1 VTLYFSILLIIYT
14 EMKKLLFFGVL
25 FLSHSVFAQI
35 PYGSNTK
42 VGKRVQV
49 GDISMYYE
57 IYGKGEPLILLHGGY
72 GSSEMMGGMIEAFS
86 KKYQVIAVDSRSQ
99 GRTTDSD
106 EKELTYNQMALDVN
120 GFMDKLQIKKA
131 KFVGWSDGGDI
142 ALELALT
149 HPEKITK
156 AVVIGANFLGES
168 SGVFLTVDTTWR
180 MNPNDPLFAKTK
192 KELAKYLSTYE
203 RMAPDKSRI
212 ESSKKKALTNV
223 YNNPKISLA
232 QLNSI
237 QVPFLVMAG
246 DHDMFTIEHT
256 IALFKNLPQ
265 ASLYIVPDAT
275 HISPWEEPELVHSEI
290 LRYLGKPY
298 RKLDALYFF
307 K

>member
-1 VTLYFSILLIIYT
+1 MKQLLVIG
-14 EMKKLLFFGVL
+14 FL
-25 FLSHSVFAQI
+25 FLSQSLFAQI

-99 GRTTDSD
+99 GRSTDSD
-106 EKELTYNQMALDVN
+106 EKELTYSQMALDVN

-142 ALELALT
+142 ALELALI

-156 AVVIGANFLGES
+156 AVIMGANFLGES
-168 SGVFLTVDTTWR
+168 KGVFLGADTTWK
-180 MNPNDPLFAKTK
+180 MNASDPLFAKTK
-192 KELAKYLSTYE
+192 AVMAKYFSTYE
-203 RMAPDKSRI
+203 RMAADKTKITSA
-212 ESSKKKALTNV
+212 KKKVADNAF
-223 YNNPKISLA
+223 NNPNITFA
-232 QLNSI
+232 QLNAI

-246 DHDMFTIEHT
+246 DHDMFKLEHT
-256 IALFKNLPQ
+256 IALYQNLPQ

-275 HISPWEEPELVHSEI
+275 HISPFEEPELVHSEI
-290 LRYLGKPY
+290 LRYLAKPY
-298 RKLDALYFF
+298 RKLDAFYFW

>member
-1 VTLYFSILLIIYT
+1 
-14 EMKKLLFFGVL
+14 MKNLLFVGML
-25 FLSHSVFAQI
+25 LLSQSLFAQI
-35 PYGSNTK
+35 PYGSNSK

-86 KKYQVIAVDSRSQ
+86 KKYKVIAVDSRSQ

-106 EKELTYNQMALDVN
+106 EKELTYAQMALDVN

-142 ALELALT
+142 ALELALI
-149 HPEKITK
+149 HPEKINK
-156 AVVIGANFLGES
+156 AVIMGANFTGEV
-168 SGVFLTVDTTWR
+168 SGVFIGVDTTWK
-180 MNPNDPLFAKTK
+180 MDPNDPLFAKTK
-192 KELAKYLSTYE
+192 KELAKYFSTYE
-203 RMAPDKSRI
+203 RMAPDKSNI
-212 ESSKKKALTNV
+212 ASAKKKATDNA
-223 YNNPKISLA
+223 YNNPKITLS

-256 IALFKNLPQ
+256 ITLYKNLPQ

-290 LRYLGKPY
+290 LRYLSKPY
-298 RKLDALYFF
+298 RKLDAVYFW

>member
-1 VTLYFSILLIIYT
+1 
-14 EMKKLLFFGVL
+14 MKKLLFLGMLMF
-25 FLSHSVFAQI
+25 SQTVFSQI

-57 IYGKGEPLILLHGGY
+57 IYGKGEPLMLLHGGY

-99 GRTTDSD
+99 GRTSDSD
-106 EKELTYNQMALDVN
+106 EKELTYAQMALDVN

-142 ALELALT
+142 ALELALI
-149 HPEKITK
+149 HPEKISK
-156 AVVIGANFLGES
+156 AVVLGANFTGEV
-168 SGVFLTVDTTWR
+168 SGVFIGVDTTWR
-180 MNPNDPLFAKTK
+180 MNPADPLFAKTK
-192 KELAKYLSTYE
+192 KELAKYFSTYE

-212 ESSKKKALTNV
+212 ASAKKKATDNA
-223 YNNPKISLA
+223 YNNPKITLA

-256 IALFKNLPQ
+256 IALYKNLPQ

-275 HISPWEEPELVHSEI
+275 HISPWEEPELVHAEI

-298 RKLDALYFF
+298 RKLDPVYFW

>member
-1 VTLYFSILLIIYT
+1 
-14 EMKKLLFFGVL
+14 MKKFLVIGVL
-25 FLSHSVFAQI
+25 FLSQSLFAQI
-35 PYGSNTK
+35 PYGSNSK

-57 IYGKGEPLILLHGGY
+57 MYGKGEPLILLHGGY

-106 EKELTYNQMALDVN
+106 EKELTYSQMALDVN

-142 ALELALT
+142 ALELALI

-156 AVVIGANFLGES
+156 AVIMGANFLGES
-168 SGVFLTVDTTWR
+168 KGVFLGADTTWK
-180 MNPNDPLFAKTK
+180 MNASDPLFAKTK
-192 KELAKYLSTYE
+192 AEMAKYFSTYE
-203 RMAPDKSRI
+203 RMAADKTKIASA
-212 ESSKKKALTNV
+212 KKKVTDNAF
-223 YNNPKISLA
+223 NNPNITIT

-237 QVPFLVMAG
+237 EVPFLVMAG
-246 DHDMFTIEHT
+246 DHDMFKLEHT
-256 IALFKNLPQ
+256 IALYQNLPQ

-275 HISPWEEPELVHSEI
+275 HISPFEEPELVHSEI
-290 LRYLGKPY
+290 LRYLAKPY
-298 RKLDALYFF
+298 RKLDAFYFW

>member
-1 VTLYFSILLIIYT
+1 
-14 EMKKLLFFGVL
+14 MKNLLFVGML
-25 FLSHSVFAQI
+25 LLSQSLFAQI
-35 PYGSNTK
+35 PYGSNSK

-72 GSSEMMGGMIEAFS
+72 GSSEMMGGMIDAFS
-86 KKYQVIAVDSRSQ
+86 KKYKVIAVDSRSQ

-106 EKELTYNQMALDVN
+106 EKELTYAQMALDVN

-142 ALELALT
+142 ALELALI
-149 HPEKITK
+149 HPEKINK
-156 AVVIGANFLGES
+156 AVIMGANFTGEV
-168 SGVFLTVDTTWR
+168 SGVFIGVDTTWR

-192 KELAKYLSTYE
+192 KELAKYFSTYE
-203 RMAPDKSRI
+203 RMAPDKSKI
-212 ESSKKKALTNV
+212 ASAKKKATDNA
-223 YNNPKISLA
+223 YNNPKITLS

-246 DHDMFTIEHT
+246 DQDMFTIEHT
-256 IALFKNLPQ
+256 ITLYKNLPQ

-290 LRYLGKPY
+290 LRYLSKPY
-298 RKLDALYFF
+298 RKLDAVYFW

>member
-1 VTLYFSILLIIYT
+1 
-14 EMKKLLFFGVL
+14 MKKLLFIGIL
-25 FLSHSVFAQI
+25 LLSQTVFSQI

-72 GSSEMMGGMIEAFS
+72 GSSEMMGGMIEAFA

-106 EKELTYNQMALDVN
+106 EKVLTYAQMALDVN

-142 ALELALT
+142 ALELALI
-149 HPEKITK
+149 HPEKISK
-156 AVVIGANFLGES
+156 AVIMGANFTGEV
-168 SGVFLTVDTTWR
+168 SGVFIGIDTTWR
-180 MNPNDPLFAKTK
+180 MNPADPLFAKTK
-192 KELAKYLSTYE
+192 KELAKYFSTYD
-203 RMAPDKSRI
+203 RLAPDKSRI
-212 ESSKKKALTNV
+212 ATARKKVTDNA
-223 YNNPKISLA
+223 YNNPKITLA

-256 IALFKNLPQ
+256 IALYKNLPQ

-275 HISPWEEPELVHSEI
+275 HISPWEEPELVHAEI

-298 RKLDALYFF
+298 RKLDPVYFW

>member
-1 VTLYFSILLIIYT
+1 
-14 EMKKLLFFGVL
+14 MKKLLFLGIL
-25 FLSHSVFAQI
+25 FLSQSLFAQI
-35 PYGSNTK
+35 PYGSNSK

-86 KKYQVIAVDSRSQ
+86 KKYKVIAVDSRSQ

-106 EKELTYNQMALDVN
+106 EKELTYAQMALDVN
-120 GFMDKLQIKKA
+120 GFMDNLQIKKA

-142 ALELALT
+142 ALELALI
-149 HPEKITK
+149 HPEKINK
-156 AVVIGANFLGES
+156 AVIMGANFTGEV
-168 SGVFLTVDTTWR
+168 SGVFIGVDTTWK
-180 MNPNDPLFAKTK
+180 MDPNDPLFAKTK
-192 KELAKYLSTYE
+192 KELAKYFSTYE
-203 RMAPDKSRI
+203 RMAPDKSKI
-212 ESSKKKALTNV
+212 ASAKKKATDNA
-223 YNNPKISLA
+223 YNNPKITLS

-256 IALFKNLPQ
+256 ITLYKNLPQ

-290 LRYLGKPY
+290 LRYLSKPY
-298 RKLDALYFF
+298 RKLDAVYFW

>member
-1 VTLYFSILLIIYT
+1 
-14 EMKKLLFFGVL
+14 MKKFLVIGVL
-25 FLSHSVFAQI
+25 FLSQSLFAQI
-35 PYGSNTK
+35 PYGSNPK

-106 EKELTYNQMALDVN
+106 EKELTYAQMALDVN

-142 ALELALT
+142 ALELALI

-156 AVVIGANFLGES
+156 AVIMGANFLGES
-168 SGVFLTVDTTWR
+168 KGVFLGVDTTWK
-180 MNPNDPLFAKTK
+180 MNTTDPLFAKTK
-192 KELAKYLSTYE
+192 IEMAKYFSTYE
-203 RMAPDKSRI
+203 RMAADKTKIASA
-212 ESSKKKALTNV
+212 KKKAADNAF
-223 YNNPKISLA
+223 NNPNITIT
-232 QLNSI
+232 QLNAI
-237 QVPFLVMAG
+237 EVPFLVMAG
-246 DHDMFTIEHT
+246 DHDIFKLEHT
-256 IALFKNLPQ
+256 IALYQNLPQ

-275 HISPWEEPELVHSEI
+275 HISPFEEPELVHSEI
-290 LRYLGKPY
+290 LRYLAKPY
-298 RKLDALYFF
+298 RKLDAFYFW

>member
-1 VTLYFSILLIIYT
+1 
-14 EMKKLLFFGVL
+14 MKKLLFIGIL
-25 FLSHSVFAQI
+25 LLSQTVFSQI

-72 GSSEMMGGMIEAFS
+72 GSSEMMGGMIEAFA

-106 EKELTYNQMALDVN
+106 EKVLTYAQMALDVN

-142 ALELALT
+142 ALELALI
-149 HPEKITK
+149 HPEKISK
-156 AVVIGANFLGES
+156 AVIMGANFTGEV
-168 SGVFLTVDTTWR
+168 SGVFIGIDTTWR
-180 MNPNDPLFAKTK
+180 MNPADPLFAKTK
-192 KELAKYLSTYE
+192 KELAKYFSTYE
-203 RMAPDKSRI
+203 RLAPDKSRI
-212 ESSKKKALTNV
+212 ATARKKVTDNA
-223 YNNPKISLA
+223 YNNPKITLA

-256 IALFKNLPQ
+256 IALYKNLPQ

-275 HISPWEEPELVHSEI
+275 HISPWEEPELVHAEI

-298 RKLDALYFF
+298 RKLDPVYFW

>member
-1 VTLYFSILLIIYT
+1 
-14 EMKKLLFFGVL
+14 MKKLLFLGIL
-25 FLSHSVFAQI
+25 FLSQSLFAQI
-35 PYGSNTK
+35 PYGSNSK

-86 KKYQVIAVDSRSQ
+86 KKYKVIAVDSRSQ

-106 EKELTYNQMALDVN
+106 EKELTYAQMALDVN

-142 ALELALT
+142 ALELALI
-149 HPEKITK
+149 HPEKINK
-156 AVVIGANFLGES
+156 AVIMGANFTGEV
-168 SGVFLTVDTTWR
+168 SGVFIGVDTTWK
-180 MNPNDPLFAKTK
+180 MEPNDPLFAKTK
-192 KELAKYLSTYE
+192 KELAKYFSTYE
-203 RMAPDKSRI
+203 RMAPDKSKI
-212 ESSKKKALTNV
+212 ASAKKKATDNA
-223 YNNPKISLA
+223 YNNPKITLS

-256 IALFKNLPQ
+256 ITLYKNLPQ

-290 LRYLGKPY
+290 LRYLSKPY
-298 RKLDALYFF
+298 RKLDAVYFW

>member
-1 VTLYFSILLIIYT
+1 
-14 EMKKLLFFGVL
+14 MKKLLFLGVL
-25 FLSHSVFAQI
+25 MLSQTVFSQI

-72 GSSEMMGGMIEAFS
+72 GSSEMMGGMIEAFA

-106 EKELTYNQMALDVN
+106 EKVLTYAQMALDVN

-142 ALELALT
+142 ALELALI
-149 HPEKITK
+149 HPEKISK
-156 AVVIGANFLGES
+156 AVIMGANFTGEV
-168 SGVFLTVDTTWR
+168 SGVFIGIDTTWR
-180 MNPNDPLFAKTK
+180 MNPADPLFAKTK
-192 KELAKYLSTYE
+192 KELAKYFSTYE
-203 RMAPDKSRI
+203 RLAPDKSRI
-212 ESSKKKALTNV
+212 ATARKKVTDNA
-223 YNNPKISLA
+223 YNNPKITLA

-256 IALFKNLPQ
+256 IALYKNLPQ

-275 HISPWEEPELVHSEI
+275 HISPWEEPELVHAEI

-298 RKLDALYFF
+298 RKLDPVYFW

>member
-1 VTLYFSILLIIYT
+1 
-14 EMKKLLFFGVL
+14 MKKLLFLGIL
-25 FLSHSVFAQI
+25 FLSQSLYAQI
-35 PYGSNTK
+35 PYGSNSK

-86 KKYQVIAVDSRSQ
+86 KKYKVIAVDSRSQ

-106 EKELTYNQMALDVN
+106 EKELTYAQMALDVN

-142 ALELALT
+142 ALELALI
-149 HPEKITK
+149 HPEKINK
-156 AVVIGANFLGES
+156 AVIMGANFTGEV
-168 SGVFLTVDTTWR
+168 SGVFIGVDTTWR

-192 KELAKYLSTYE
+192 KELAKYFSTYE
-203 RMAPDKSRI
+203 RMAPDKSKI
-212 ESSKKKALTNV
+212 ASAKKKATDNA
-223 YNNPKISLA
+223 YNNPKITLS

-256 IALFKNLPQ
+256 ITLYKNLPQ

-290 LRYLGKPY
+290 LRYLSKPY
-298 RKLDALYFF
+298 RKLDAVYFW

>member
-1 VTLYFSILLIIYT
+1 
-14 EMKKLLFFGVL
+14 MKKLLFIVIL
-25 FLSHSVFAQI
+25 FLSQTLFSQI
-35 PYGSNTK
+35 PYGSNSK

-49 GDISMYYE
+49 GDITMYYE

-72 GSSEMMGGMIEAFS
+72 GSSEMMGGMIEAFA
-86 KKYQVIAVDSRSQ
+86 KKYKVIAVDSRSQ

-106 EKELTYNQMALDVN
+106 EKELTYAQMALDVN
-120 GFMDKLQIKKA
+120 GFMDQLQVKKA

-142 ALELALT
+142 ALELALI
-149 HPEKITK
+149 HPEKIDK
-156 AVVIGANFLGES
+156 AVIMGANFLGEKA
-168 SGVFLTVDTTWR
+168 GIFLGVDTTWK

-192 KELAKYLSTYE
+192 KELAKYFSTYD

-212 ESSKKKALTNV
+212 VSAKKKATDNA

-256 IALFKNLPQ
+256 ITLYKNLPQ

-275 HISPWEEPELVHSEI
+275 HISPFEEPELIHAEI
-290 LRYLGKPY
+290 IRYLGKPY
-298 RKLDALYFF
+298 RKLDAFYFW

>member
-1 VTLYFSILLIIYT
+1 
-14 EMKKLLFFGVL
+14 MKKLIVLGLL
-25 FLSHSVFAQI
+25 FLSQTLFAQI
-35 PYGSNTK
+35 PYGSNSK

-72 GSSEMMGGMIEAFS
+72 GSSETMGGMIEAFS

-106 EKELTYNQMALDVN
+106 EKELTYTQMALDVN

-131 KFVGWSDGGDI
+131 KFVGWSDGGNI
-142 ALELALT
+142 ALELALI
-149 HPEKITK
+149 HPEKIVK
-156 AVVIGANFLGES
+156 AVAMGANYLGAS
-168 SGVFLTVDTTWR
+168 KGVFLGADTTWR

-192 KELAKYLSTYE
+192 KEMSKYFSTYD
-203 RMAPDKSRI
+203 RMAPDKS
-212 ESSKKKALTNV
+212 
-223 YNNPKISLA
+223 KISTARQKVTDNSVKNPNFTLA

-237 QVPFLVMAG
+237 QVPFLIMAG
-246 DHDMFTIEHT
+246 DHDMFTLEHT
-256 IALFKNLPQ
+256 ISLYQNLPQ

-275 HISPWEEPELVHSEI
+275 HISPFEEPELVHAEI
-290 LRYLGKPY
+290 LRYLAKPY
-298 RKLDALYFF
+298 RKLDAFYFW

>member
-1 VTLYFSILLIIYT
+1 
-14 EMKKLLFFGVL
+14 MKKLLFLGVL
-25 FLSHSVFAQI
+25 MLSQTLNAQI

-72 GSSEMMGGMIEAFS
+72 GSSEMMGGMIEAFA

-106 EKELTYNQMALDVN
+106 EKVLTYAQMALDVN

-142 ALELALT
+142 ALELALI
-149 HPEKITK
+149 HPEKINK
-156 AVVIGANFLGES
+156 AVILGANFTGEV
-168 SGVFLTVDTTWR
+168 SGVFIGIDTTWR
-180 MNPNDPLFAKTK
+180 MNPKHPLFAKTK
-192 KELAKYLSTYE
+192 KELAKYFSTYE
-203 RMAPDKSRI
+203 RLAPDKSRI
-212 ESSKKKALTNV
+212 TYARKKVTDNA
-223 YNNPKISLA
+223 YNNPKITLA

-256 IALFKNLPQ
+256 IALYKNLPQ

-275 HISPWEEPELVHSEI
+275 HISPWEEPKLVHAEI

-298 RKLDALYFF
+298 RKLDPVYFW

>member
-1 VTLYFSILLIIYT
+1 
-14 EMKKLLFFGVL
+14 MKKLLFLGVL
-25 FLSHSVFAQI
+25 LLSQTLFAQI
-35 PYGSNTK
+35 PYGSNAK

-106 EKELTYNQMALDVN
+106 EKVLTYAQMALDVN
-120 GFMDKLQIKKA
+120 EFMDKLQIKKA

-142 ALELALT
+142 ALELALI
-149 HPEKITK
+149 HPEKINK
-156 AVVIGANFLGES
+156 AVILGANFTGEV
-168 SGVFLTVDTTWR
+168 SGVFIGVDTTWR
-180 MNPNDPLFAKTK
+180 MNPKDPLFAKTK
-192 KELAKYLSTYE
+192 KELAKYFSTYE

-212 ESSKKKALTNV
+212 ASAKKKATDNA
-223 YNNPKISLA
+223 YNNPKITLA

-256 IALFKNLPQ
+256 IALYKNLPQ

-275 HISPWEEPELVHSEI
+275 HISPWEEPELVHAEI

-298 RKLDALYFF
+298 RKLDPVYFW

>member
-1 VTLYFSILLIIYT
+1 
-14 EMKKLLFFGVL
+14 MKKLLFLGIL
-25 FLSHSVFAQI
+25 FLSQSLFAQI
-35 PYGSNTK
+35 PYGSNSK

-86 KKYQVIAVDSRSQ
+86 KKYKVIAVDSRSQ

-106 EKELTYNQMALDVN
+106 EKELTYAQMALDVN

-142 ALELALT
+142 ALELALI
-149 HPEKITK
+149 HPEKINK
-156 AVVIGANFLGES
+156 AVIMGANFTGEV
-168 SGVFLTVDTTWR
+168 SGVFIGVDTTWK
-180 MNPNDPLFAKTK
+180 MDPNDPLFAKTK
-192 KELAKYLSTYE
+192 KELAKYFSTYE
-203 RMAPDKSRI
+203 RMAPDKSKI
-212 ESSKKKALTNV
+212 ASAKKKATDNA
-223 YNNPKISLA
+223 YNNPKITLS

-256 IALFKNLPQ
+256 ITLYKNLPQ

-290 LRYLGKPY
+290 LRYLSKPY
-298 RKLDALYFF
+298 RKLDAVYFW

>member
-1 VTLYFSILLIIYT
+1 
-14 EMKKLLFFGVL
+14 MKKLLFLGIL
-25 FLSHSVFAQI
+25 FLSQTLLAQI

-106 EKELTYNQMALDVN
+106 EKVLTYAQMALDVN

-142 ALELALT
+142 ALELALI
-149 HPEKITK
+149 HPEKISK
-156 AVVIGANFLGES
+156 AVILGANFTGEV
-168 SGVFLTVDTTWR
+168 SGVFIGVDTTWR
-180 MNPNDPLFAKTK
+180 MNPADPLFAKTK
-192 KELAKYLSTYE
+192 KELAKYFSTYE

-212 ESSKKKALTNV
+212 ASAKKKATDNA
-223 YNNPKISLA
+223 YNNPNITLT

-256 IALFKNLPQ
+256 MALYKNLPQ

-275 HISPWEEPELVHSEI
+275 HISPWEEPELVHAEI
-290 LRYLGKPY
+290 LRYLDKPY
-298 RKLDALYFF
+298 RRLDPVYFW